1 MGLIRV
7 IVFGL
12 AIWLVYKF
20 YQAYVARVASF
31 DKQEKPTG
39 TMIKCS
45 ECNTYIPKDK
55 AISSG
60 AQWFCCRAHQKD
72 FEQKNNSDQRD

>member
-20 YQAYVARVASF
+20 YQAYKARVSAY
-31 DKQEKPTG
+31 DRQEKQSG

-45 ECNTYIPKDK
+45 ECGTYIPKDK

-60 AQWFCCRAHQKD
+60 AQWFCCSAHQKE
-72 FEQKNNSDQRD
+72 FEQKHDSDQQD